1 MLTKLKVSLRNV
13 KENNFKLILF
23 LIQQLVMIF
32 LPNFQEINL
41 QQVKFLSKLILS
53 LRLNHL

>member
-1 MLTKLKVSLRNV
+1 MLIKLKVSLKNV

-23 LIQQLVMIF
+23 LIQQLVKIF
-32 LPNFQEINL
+32 LLNYQDINL
-41 QQVKFLSKLILS
+41 KKVKFLSKLILS